1 MDYQI
6 LKMAVADGVAVV
18 TVSRPQAMN
27 ALNTRFFEEMDAL
40 VAEIAGRDDVK
51 AVVITGDGKGKT
63 TSCLGMSVR
72 AVGYGMKVLM
82 VQFIKG
88 SLHYGELDGAKRL
101 APEFELLPMG
111 KGFVG
116 IRGDSLPMEEHVAAA
131 REALALARDRMLSGK
146 YDVIILDEVNVAVRL
161 GLIDVKEVL
170 ALIAEKPENVHLIL
184 SGRNAHEEG
193 VRVAHLV
200 SEVRSVKH
208 PYDQGI
214 EAEKG
219 IDY

>member
-1 MDYQI
+1 MPEQQVLERI
-6 LKMAVADGVAVV
+6 PEKPRRG
-18 TVSRPQAMN
+18 
-27 ALNTRFFEEMDAL
+27 L
-40 VAEIAGRDDVK
+40 VL
-51 AVVITGDGKGKT
+51 VITGDGKGKT
-63 TSCLGMSVR
+63 TSCLGMAVR

-131 REALALARDRMLSGK
+131 REALALARERMLSGT

-161 GLIDVKEVL
+161 GLLDVKEVL
-170 ALIAEKPENVHLIL
+170 ALIGEKPENVHLIL
-184 SGRNAHEEG
+184 SGRNAHEE
-193 VRVAHLV
+193 VIRVAHLV

>member
-1 MDYQI
+1 M
-6 LKMAVADGVAVV
+6 L
-18 TVSRPQAMN
+18 
-27 ALNTRFFEEMDAL
+27 
-40 VAEIAGRDDVK
+40 
-51 AVVITGDGKGKT
+51 VITGDGKGKT
-63 TSCLGMSVR
+63 TSCLGMAVR

-116 IRGDSLPMEEHVAAA
+116 IRGDALPIEEHMAAA
-131 REALALARDRMLSGK
+131 REALALARERMLSGR

-161 GLIDVKEVL
+161 GLLDVKEVL
-170 ALIAEKPENVHLIL
+170 ALIAEKPASVHLIL
-184 SGRNAHEEG
+184 SGRNAHEE
-193 VRVAHLV
+193 VIRVAHLV

>member
-1 MDYQI
+1 ME
-6 LKMAVADGVAVV
+6 
-18 TVSRPQAMN
+18 
-27 ALNTRFFEEMDAL
+27 TRKAPERIPEKPRRGL
-40 VAEIAGRDDVK
+40 VL
-51 AVVITGDGKGKT
+51 VITGDGKGKT
-63 TSCLGMSVR
+63 TSCLGMAVR

-131 REALALARDRMLSGK
+131 REALALGRERMLSGK

-161 GLIDVKEVL
+161 GLLDVKEVL

-184 SGRNAHEEG
+184 SGRNAHEEV

>member
-1 MDYQI
+1 
-6 LKMAVADGVAVV
+6 MAV
-18 TVSRPQAMN
+18 
-27 ALNTRFFEEMDAL
+27 
-40 VAEIAGRDDVK
+40 
-51 AVVITGDGKGKT
+51 
-63 TSCLGMSVR
+63 R
-72 AVGYGMKVLM
+72 AIGYGMKVLM

-111 KGFVG
+111 KGSWGSAATRF
-116 IRGDSLPMEEHVAAA
+116 RWKSTLPRRA
-131 REALALARDRMLSGK
+131 RRSPWDANGCLSGK

-184 SGRNAHEEG
+184 SGRNAHDE
-193 VRVAHLV
+193 VIRVAHLV

>member
-1 MDYQI
+1 MPRKRLSRIPDKPRRG
-6 LKMAVADGVAVV
+6 LVV
-18 TVSRPQAMN
+18 V
-27 ALNTRFFEEMDAL
+27 L
-40 VAEIAGRDDVK
+40 
-51 AVVITGDGKGKT
+51 TGDGKGKT
-63 TSCLGMSVR
+63 TSCLGMAVR

-82 VQFIKG
+82 IQFIKG

-116 IRGDSLPMEEHVAAA
+116 IRGDSLPFAEHVAAA
-131 REALALARDRMLSGK
+131 RAALATARDRMLSGR
-146 YDVIILDEVNVAVRL
+146 YDVIILDEVNVAVHL
-161 GLIDVKEVL
+161 GLLDVGEVV
-170 ALIAEKPENVHLIL
+170 ALIEEKPENVHLIL
-184 SGRNAHEEG
+184 SGRNAREEV
-193 VRVAHLV
+193 VRLAHLV
-200 SEVRSVKH
+200 SEVRSIKH